1 MALSRRAFL
10 AAAAALAACRPMPP
24 VSAAEAPGERVE
36 VDGVPIRLVR
46 MGRGRPVCLIH
57 GASGNLNDM
66 TFRLAPALAER
77 FEVIAVDRPGHGFSG
92 APPRGGVSIG
102 DQAALL
108 RGALARI
115 GVSRAGLVGHSYG
128 GSVALAWAVDAPES
142 VSALVLLAA
151 PSQVWQG
158 GLGLTNDLLANSW
171 TGPLIAR
178 AAPHL
183 VSHGFVEGS
192 LEEVFAPQASPPGYL
207 DHLDLDLVLQPSAL
221 RENARQLVALKEELR
236 PLGPAY
242 TGLRMP
248 VEIVHGAADRTV
260 GLDIHSRPLARQIP
274 QARLTV
280 LPGIGHMPHQVATRA
295 CVERIDAALRRTW
308 APGGREGTPG
318 KSEAN

>member
-1 MALSRRAFL
+1 MSRLSRRSIV
-10 AAAAALAACRPMPP
+10 AAATAAAACRPVP
-24 VSAAEAPGERVE
+24 VTPSAGTAAGDRVE
-36 VDGVPIRLVR
+36 VDGVPIHFERK
-46 MGRGRPVCLIH
+46 GRGPPLCLIH

-77 FEVIAVDRPGHGFSG
+77 FEVIAVDRPGHGLSG
-92 APPRGGVSIG
+92 APPGGGVSIG

-115 GVSRAGLVGHSYG
+115 GVSRASLVGHSYG

-158 GLGLTNDLLANSW
+158 GLGLTNDLLANPL

-178 AAPHL
+178 AAPRL
-183 VSHGFVEGS
+183 VSHGFVERS

-207 DHLDLDLVLQPSAL
+207 DHLDLGLVLQPSAL

-236 PLGPAY
+236 PLGPGY
-242 TGLRMP
+242 RRLRMP

-295 CVERIDAALRRTW
+295 CVERIDAALRRT
-308 APGGREGTPG
+308 
-318 KSEAN
+318 